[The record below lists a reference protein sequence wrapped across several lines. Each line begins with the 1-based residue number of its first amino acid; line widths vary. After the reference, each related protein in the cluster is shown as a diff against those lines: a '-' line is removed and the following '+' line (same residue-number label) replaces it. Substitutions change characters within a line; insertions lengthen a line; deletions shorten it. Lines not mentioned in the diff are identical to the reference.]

1 MGGVNNQKPRSLRR
15 NMTDA
20 EKVLWRHLRLRQV
33 DGHKFR
39 RQHPI
44 GNYIVDFICLEK
56 RLIIEVDGGRHAES
70 IMYDRERTSWLESQG
85 YMTLR
90 FWNNQVVYETQAV
103 LEVIRQTLLKR

>member
-1 MGGVNNQKPRSLRR
+1 MDKQKARVLRR

-44 GNYIVDFICLEK
+44 GDYIVDFVCLEK
-56 RLIIEVDGGRHAES
+56 RLVIEVDGGQHAES
-70 IMYDRERTSWLESQG
+70 MMYDRERSSWLEARG

-90 FWNNQVVYETQAV
+90 FWNNQVIHEAQAV
-103 LEVIRQTLLKR
+103 LEAIRQALLKR